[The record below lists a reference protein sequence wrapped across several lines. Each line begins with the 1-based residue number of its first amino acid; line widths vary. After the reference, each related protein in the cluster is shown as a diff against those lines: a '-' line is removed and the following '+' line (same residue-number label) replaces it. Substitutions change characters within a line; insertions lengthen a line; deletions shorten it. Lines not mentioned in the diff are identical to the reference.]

1 MPQGCDKI
9 LSVRLERIADMN
21 IVEIDLS
28 YLAGELGVGLEDL
41 HNLFL
46 LYCSEMESEIARAG
60 RFLEEQDWQL
70 LRRTVHN
77 IKGVSANLG
86 LKAMFEAART
96 IDVRLKENTTD
107 TICHDFEAL
116 ERCYSDTKASVKA
129 AFGKH
134 GMII

>member
-1 MPQGCDKI
+1 
-9 LSVRLERIADMN
+9 MN

-70 LRRTVHN
+70 LRRTAHN

-86 LKAMFEAART
+86 LKAMFAAAEAV
-96 IDVRLKENTTD
+96 DVRLKGNTTD

-116 ERCYSDTKASVKA
+116 ERCYSDTKASIRA
-129 AFGKH
+129 AFEEH
-134 GMII
+134 GMRI